1 MASTEAVFQ
10 GYTWMVLFLDI
21 SSRINFTGRFEM
33 KGYFSSSFR
42 SDYATSRYVRFIR
55 ATSFFFFF
63 FSIDGQT
70 IVKERKSE
78 ISRSVRTTNK
88 LPVNSNRRGSW
99 MLIARPS
106 WTIWDGRR
114 DVCLLNLYKWCT
126 VHGPLTPPVPPHP
139 SKSRKPG
146 IHFSFP
152 RGIPGCLSPPPV
164 SPVSCAYISTKIIPL
179 GVPHYYIP
187 RAEIFNH
194 SRPLPFVTRSFHHV
208 SILLPFLATR
218 GQGYPPAFLK
228 GPALNEGNQ
237 KPISILERSIL
248 TLCCNV

>member
-1 MASTEAVFQ
+1 MKFSYFSREEEEGRGRGRGNGIYGEIVETGNGMASTEAVFQ
-10 GYTWMVLFLDI
+10 GYTWMALFLDI
-21 SSRINFTGRFEM
+21 SSRINFSGRFEM

-106 WTIWDGRR
+106 WTI
-114 DVCLLNLYKWCT
+114 
-126 VHGPLTPPVPPHP
+126 
-139 SKSRKPG
+139 
-146 IHFSFP
+146 
-152 RGIPGCLSPPPV
+152 
-164 SPVSCAYISTKIIPL
+164 
-179 GVPHYYIP
+179 
-187 RAEIFNH
+187 
-194 SRPLPFVTRSFHHV
+194 
-208 SILLPFLATR
+208 
-218 GQGYPPAFLK
+218 
-228 GPALNEGNQ
+228 
-237 KPISILERSIL
+237 
-248 TLCCNV
+248 